1 MIRRILA
8 LFIAVSLFLN
18 CGIFKKSGPDY
29 SFSGRE
35 KIMNLENNFT
45 ASALDYLEII
55 AEKYPDRGDINVT
68 FEKKACREWII
79 EELINAGYDKS
90 QITEQKIKIGGIVT
104 GRNIIVS
111 VDGKSNKQ
119 VIVGAHY
126 DGDGIGDN
134 GSGLALLL
142 ATAVGFAGRKM
153 PYSVKYVFFDN
164 EEIGLFGADAYA
176 ESMSETEI
184 ANTLF
189 MINMD
194 SLAFGDYCNIYGGVT
209 DFETGKVSGTG
220 AYQTAMK
227 RAEKLGFHTWNTAKL
242 DGYYAKNGHGP
253 ALDPIGLFTNPW
265 TAKNPAPQNSVAY
278 SPAQCANVSDHQA
291 FVDRG
296 IEYIYFEATNWYAM
310 GKKPNSDSYTG
321 YFETTDTSVGKN
333 GMFMNTKYDTFENLN
348 GLYPGR
354 IVEHFNIYSVLLSS
368 LIMNPTNK

>member
-1 MIRRILA
+1 MVRRILA
-8 LFIAVSLFLN
+8 LFTVLSLVLN
-18 CGIFKKSGPDY
+18 CGLFNFGKPDY

-35 KIMNLENNFT
+35 KIINRDGNFT
-45 ASALDYLEII
+45 SLALDYLEII
-55 AEKYPDRGDINVT
+55 AEKYSDRGDLSVT
-68 FEKKACREWII
+68 SDRKACRAWII
-79 EELINAGYDKS
+79 DELMKAGYGES
-90 QITEQKIKIGGIVT
+90 QITEQKIKTAGIVT
-104 GRNIIVS
+104 GRNIVVS
-111 VDGKSNKQ
+111 VDGKSKKQ

-126 DGDGIGDN
+126 DGDGIGYN

-164 EEIGLFGADAYA
+164 EEIGLFGADVYA
-176 ESMSETEI
+176 KSMSKTETE
-184 ANTLF
+184 NTLF

-209 DFETGKVSGTG
+209 DFDTGKVSGTA
-220 AYQTAMK
+220 AYKLAMK
-227 RAEKLGFHTWNTAKL
+227 RAKSLGFHTWDTAKL

-253 ALDPIGLFTNPW
+253 ALDSEGLFTNPW
-265 TAKNPAPQNSVAY
+265 TAKNPAPLNSVAY

-291 FVDRG
+291 FVDKG

-333 GMFMNTKYDTFENLN
+333 GMFMNTRYDTFENLDT
-348 GLYPGR
+348 LYPGR
-354 IVEHFNIYSVLLSS
+354 IVEHFNIYSTLLSS
-368 LIMNPTNK
+368 LIANPIDK

>member
-8 LFIAVSLFLN
+8 LIIALMLALN
-18 CGIFKKSGPDY
+18 CGLFKKDSPDY

-35 KIMNLENNFT
+35 KIIRRDDNFT
-45 ASALDYLEII
+45 ELALDYLEII
-55 AEKYPDRGDINVT
+55 AEKYSDRGDLSVT
-68 FEKKACREWII
+68 SERKACRAWIV
-79 EELINAGYDKS
+79 EELLKAGYDES
-90 QITEQKIKIGGIVT
+90 QITEQKIKTGGIVT
-104 GRNIIVS
+104 GRNIVLS
-111 VDGKSNKQ
+111 VEGKNKKQ

-142 ATAVGFAGRKM
+142 ATAVGFAGREM

-164 EEIGLFGADAYA
+164 EEIGLFGADCYA
-176 ESMSETEI
+176 KSMSQTETE
-184 ANTLF
+184 NTLF
-189 MINMD
+189 VINMD

-209 DFETGKVSGTG
+209 DFETGKVSGAG
-220 AYQTAMK
+220 AYRMAMK
-227 RAEKLGFHTWNTAKL
+227 RAEKLGFHTWSTAKL
-242 DGYYAKNGHGP
+242 DGYYAQNGHGP
-253 ALDPIGLFTNPW
+253 ALDPVGLFTNPW

-291 FVDRG
+291 FVDKG

-310 GKKPNSDSYTG
+310 GKRPNSDSYTG

-348 GLYPGR
+348 TLYSGR
-354 IVEHFNIYSVLLSS
+354 IVEHFNIYSILLSS
-368 LIMNPTNK
+368 LIMCPVDK

>member
-8 LFIAVSLFLN
+8 LIMVLSMVLNSGLFKDSN
-18 CGIFKKSGPDY
+18 PDY

-35 KIMNLENNFT
+35 KIMERDDNFT
-45 ASALDYLEII
+45 ALALDYLETI
-55 AEKYPDRGDINVT
+55 AEKYPDRGDLNVNSD
-68 FEKKACREWII
+68 KKACREWII
-79 EELINAGYDKS
+79 EELIKAGYDES
-90 QITEQKIKIGGIVT
+90 QITEQKIKTAGIVT
-104 GRNIIVS
+104 GKNIIVS
-111 VDGKSNKQ
+111 VKGQKKKQ

-176 ESMSETEI
+176 KSMSETEI

-209 DFETGKVSGTG
+209 DFETGKVSETA
-220 AYQTAMK
+220 AYQMAMK
-227 RAEKLGFHTWNTAKL
+227 RAKALGFHTWNTAKL
-242 DGYYAKNGHGP
+242 DGYYARNGHGP
-253 ALDPIGLFTNPW
+253 KLDPVGVFTNPW
-265 TAKNPAPQNSVAY
+265 TAKNPAPQNTVAY

-291 FVDRG
+291 FVDKG

-348 GLYPGR
+348 TLYPGR
-354 IVEHFNIYSVLLSS
+354 IVEHFNIYSILLSS
-368 LIMNPTNK
+368 LITKPIDK

>member
-1 MIRRILA
+1 MIKRILA
-8 LFIAVSLFLN
+8 LFVVVTLILNSGLF
-18 CGIFKKSGPDY
+18 KRSEPDC

-35 KIMNLENNFT
+35 KIMNRDDNFT
-45 ASALDYLEII
+45 ALALDYLEII
-55 AEKYPDRGDINVT
+55 AEKYFNRGDISVSS
-68 FEKKACREWII
+68 EKKACREWII
-79 EELINAGYDKS
+79 DELIKSGYDDS

-104 GRNIIVS
+104 GRNIVVS
-111 VDGKSNKQ
+111 VDGKSKKQ
-119 VIVGAHY
+119 IIVGAHY

-134 GSGLALLL
+134 GSGLALQL

-164 EEIGLFGADAYA
+164 EEIGLFGADVYA
-176 ESMSETEI
+176 NSMSEAEI
-184 ANTLF
+184 GNTLF

-209 DFETGKVSGTG
+209 DFETGKVSGTA

-291 FVDRG
+291 FVDKG

-321 YFETTDTSVGKN
+321 YFETTDTSVGKG

-348 GLYPGR
+348 TLYPGR
-354 IVEHFNIYSVLLSS
+354 IVEHFNIYSILLSS
-368 LIMNPTNK
+368 LIVNPIDK

>member
-1 MIRRILA
+1 MLKKILA
-8 LFIAVSLFLN
+8 FTVAVSIALN
-18 CGIFKKSGPDY
+18 CGFFRRNSADY

-35 KIMNLENNFT
+35 KIMQRDDNFT
-45 ASALDYLEII
+45 ALALDYLEII
-55 AEKYPDRGDINVT
+55 AEKYSDRGDLNVT
-68 FEKKACREWII
+68 SEKRSCREWII
-79 EELINAGYDKS
+79 EELLKAGYDKT
-90 QITEQKIKIGGIVT
+90 QVTEQNVKTCGIIT
-104 GRNIIVS
+104 GKNIVVS
-111 VDGKSNKQ
+111 VKGKSKKQ

-142 ATAVGFAGRKM
+142 ATAVGFSGRKM

-164 EEIGLFGADAYA
+164 EEIGLFGADYYA
-176 ESMSETEI
+176 KNMSETETE
-184 ANTLF
+184 NTLF

-209 DFETGKVSGTG
+209 DFETGKVSGTA
-220 AYQTAMK
+220 AYQMAMK
-227 RAEKLGFHTWNTAKL
+227 RAKKLGFHTWNTSKL

-253 ALDPIGLFTNPW
+253 KPDPIGLFTNPW

-278 SPAQCANVSDHQA
+278 SPAQCANVSDYQA
-291 FVDRG
+291 FVDKG

-310 GKKPNSDSYTG
+310 GKRLNSDSYTG

-348 GLYPGR
+348 TLYPGR
-354 IVEHFNIYSVLLSS
+354 IVEHFNIYSILLSS
-368 LIMNPTNK
+368 LIVCPIDK

>member
-8 LFIAVSLFLN
+8 LLIALSMALN
-18 CGIFKKSGPDY
+18 CGLFKRSNPDC

-35 KIMNLENNFT
+35 KIMRRDGNFT
-45 ASALDYLEII
+45 AAALDYLEII
-55 AEKYPDRGDINVT
+55 AEKYSDRGDLNVNSDR
-68 FEKKACREWII
+68 KACRKWII
-79 EELINAGYDKS
+79 KELIKAGYDRS
-90 QITEQKIKIGGIVT
+90 QITEQKIKTVGIVT
-104 GRNIIVS
+104 GRNIVVS
-111 VDGKSNKQ
+111 VDGKSSKQ

-142 ATAVGFAGRKM
+142 ATAVGLVGREM

-176 ESMSETEI
+176 KSMSETEI
-184 ANTLF
+184 QNTLF

-209 DFETGKVSGTG
+209 DFETGKVSGTA

-227 RAEKLGFHTWNTAKL
+227 RAEKLGFHTWNTSKL

-253 ALDPIGLFTNPW
+253 ALDPVGLFTNPW
-265 TAKNPAPQNSVAY
+265 TAKNPAPQNSTAY
-278 SPAQCANVSDHQA
+278 SPAQLANVSDHQA
-291 FVDRG
+291 FVDKG

-348 GLYPGR
+348 TLYPGR
-354 IVEHFNIYSVLLSS
+354 IVEHFNIYSTLLSS
-368 LIMNPTNK
+368 LILNPTDK

>member
-8 LFIAVSLFLN
+8 LFVVLSMVLN
-18 CGIFKKSGPDY
+18 CGLFDFSKPDY

-35 KIMNLENNFT
+35 KIMSRDDNFT
-45 ASALDYLEII
+45 SLALDYLEII
-55 AEKYPDRGDINVT
+55 AEKYADRGDLSVASQ
-68 FEKKACREWII
+68 KRACRKWII
-79 EELINAGYDKS
+79 EELIKAGYDES
-90 QITEQKIKIGGIVT
+90 QITEQEVKTAGIVT
-104 GRNIIVS
+104 GKNIIVS
-111 VDGKSNKQ
+111 VDGKSKKQ

-142 ATAVGFAGRKM
+142 ATAVGLAGRKL
-153 PYSVKYVFFDN
+153 PYSVRYVFFDN
-164 EEIGLFGADAYA
+164 EEIGLFGADVYA
-176 ESMSETEI
+176 SSLSKTEI
-184 ANTLF
+184 GNTLF

-220 AYQTAMK
+220 AYKTAMK
-227 RAEKLGFHTWNTAKL
+227 RAKTLGFHTWDTAKL

-253 ALDPIGLFTNPW
+253 ALDSIGLFTNPW

-291 FVDRG
+291 FVDKG

-333 GMFMNTKYDTFENLN
+333 GMFMNTKYDTFENLDT
-348 GLYPGR
+348 LYPGR
-354 IVEHFNIYSVLLSS
+354 IVEHFNIYSILLSS
-368 LIMNPTNK
+368 LIVKPVDK